1 MTILVSKI
9 GGYASILTLYM
20 HHFCR
25 DLGLVEIDPIRIR
38 PNTQCRTEP
47 DSKTPDFSGEE
58 KAVYAEIQEKFFKG
72 MKGEFNQICL
82 DFVDPNH
89 IRVKYFEGI
98 EVLRL

>member
-1 MTILVSKI
+1 MDTHLFLLCICIIFVEI
-9 GGYASILTLYM
+9 WVW
-20 HHFCR
+20 F
-25 DLGLVEIDPIRIR
+25 EIDPIRIR